1 MTSHQTNKLL
11 YDHDCRCL
19 HLHTVFKALNYPVVL
34 VFNVMNHHNNTWIS
48 LSFQVNDPAACLH
61 AVRLIIVTG
70 GLTECTLV
78 WIRQLDFWRVGNGCC
93 KVKDKSVIFKTESI
107 ICSSNYMLV
116 SNLCFQKIRWSH
128 EDIGRVFI
136 KNDRGFQIMMKR
148 NNCV

>member
-48 LSFQVNDPAACLH
+48 LSFQVNDPAASLH

-78 WIRQLDFWRVGNGCC
+78 
-93 KVKDKSVIFKTESI
+93 
-107 ICSSNYMLV
+107 
-116 SNLCFQKIRWSH
+116 
-128 EDIGRVFI
+128 
-136 KNDRGFQIMMKR
+136 
-148 NNCV
+148 